1 MVRAGTEQR
10 RPGWRRT
17 LLEARAMRA
26 HRAAAAPTWVERRSS
41 LVDLA
46 RERVRAG
53 MYDRDPVMRVAID
66 GLIDRLL
73 EDLDGRAAANGS
85 N

>member
-10 RPGWRRT
+10 RPGWRRS
-17 LLEARAMRA
+17 LVEARALRA
-26 HRAAAAPTWVERRSS
+26 HRLAAAPTWIERRRS

-46 RERVRAG
+46 RERIRTG

-66 GLIDRLL
+66 GLIDRLMN
-73 EDLDGRAAANGS
+73 DIGPRAAKGS